1 VYQFSFVIFDQF
13 YQQHKSKKLTMY
25 GAQQPRG
32 RVAGAGSDAR
42 GRPEGREPAAGSS
55 GDADYKATISYFLRE
70 GWYRHVQEE
79 CNLHLTRRGND
90 PYLLFWRAV
99 AKGSE
104 GSVPEALRELEQL
117 RQKKRC

>member
-1 VYQFSFVIFDQF
+1 
-13 YQQHKSKKLTMY
+13 MY

-70 GWYRHVQEE
+70 GW
-79 CNLHLTRRGND
+79 
-90 PYLLFWRAV
+90 
-99 AKGSE
+99 
-104 GSVPEALRELEQL
+104 
-117 RQKKRC
+117 